1 MLLSIIGN
9 ILGDDG
15 SGGSQGNDTSG
26 NELAGSI
33 SEEELLPGAN
43 SSGSAGGDDSAGSD
57 DDIFGD
63 SGDNDEEF
71 GGGDDFL
78 DNDEEFDDGDDF
90 LEEDGEFGGGD
101 DLLDGGMDDD
111 GGMSMDAG
119 EETNYSSEIEARVEE
134 MENDVGSLVST
145 VNTVQ
150 GENEQINESLEDIEE
165 NIRKLLEVYE
175 MVTQGVNPFVEEDS
189 LSDTF
194 GQGPGTGDFGGQ
206 SLFDSE
212 TDEQA
217 DEEIDEDIASAE
229 AEAFLDEDVI
239 DDGFEDDGFEDDDF
253 DDDGFD
259 DLEDDSE
266 DTASDD
272 DLSFDDLKE
281 EYESGDAQ
289 WDESDTEDEA
299 FDDELE
305 DDTEAFDDELEES
318 VSDDVTAETAFE
330 EGSDEDD
337 EAGTD
342 AVKTDDA
349 LETAPAM
356 ASSLPWD
363 DGGRPYLERVP
374 SEYDTEFIV
383 MDWLDYLVGE
393 AGIDGAAETIE
404 LYGSLG
410 WLGEPVCSYLKR
422 LLNGFDGGPD
432 LEDLEAQSSLGIDHA
447 RSLWWI
453 EQIST
458 PTKRQPPYDDW
469 LDRKTTPTV
478 GVAEVG
484 TDEAEFRYTDQ
495 AIESDGESFD
505 SDLEAEDNA
514 VAQTAPG
521 AQKIA
526 IGETSEDGATESL
539 QATVDTEGGG
549 MIWVDSDVVLSD
561 SGVELQMSQDGADDE
576 RPAQSSIATNQEPT
590 FEWGEESVKPLIDPN
605 DEHNLE
611 PWKLD
616 LVQSL
621 LAPSGHDEG

>member
-33 SEEELLPGAN
+33 SEEELLPGAT
-43 SSGSAGGDDSAGSD
+43 SGGSTGVDEPTEGD

-63 SGDNDEEF
+63 AGDDDFLEDDF
-71 GGGDDFL
+71 GGGDD
-78 DNDEEFDDGDDF
+78 DF
-90 LEEDGEFGGGD
+90 
-101 DLLDGGMDDD
+101 LDGGID
-111 GGMSMDAG
+111 GDGEMSMDAG
-119 EETNYSSEIEARVEE
+119 EETTYSSEIDARVEE

-150 GENEQINESLEDIEE
+150 SENEQINESLEDIEE

-194 GQGPGTGDFGGQ
+194 GPGPGTGDFGGR
-206 SLFDSE
+206 SLFDNDA
-212 TDEQA
+212 DESA

-253 DDDGFD
+253 EDDGFD

-266 DTASDD
+266 DAVSDD

-289 WDESDTEDEA
+289 WDESDTED
-299 FDDELE
+299 
-305 DDTEAFDDELEES
+305 EAFDDELEES

-410 WLGEPVCSYLKR
+410 WLGEPVGSYLKR

-469 LDRKTTPTV
+469 LDRKMTPTV
-478 GVAEVG
+478 GVAEAG
-484 TDEAEFRYTDQ
+484 SDEAEFTYADQ
-495 AIESDGESFD
+495 TIESEGESFD
-505 SDLEAEDNA
+505 SGLEADDDA
-514 VAQTAPG
+514 VAQADSG

-526 IGETSEDGATESL
+526 IGETTDDGSAESL
-539 QATVDTEGGG
+539 QATVDTNGGG

-561 SGVELQMSQDGADDE
+561 SGVELRTAQNGSDDE
-576 RPAQSSIATNQEPT
+576 RTGKEPSVFST
-590 FEWGEESVKPLIDPN
+590 QTEFEWGDESVKPLIDPD
-605 DEHNLE
+605 DERDLE
-611 PWKLD
+611 PWKLQ

-621 LAPSGHDEG
+621 LSPESHNEG